1 MRVIKNGQP
10 TQMTY
15 EEVCKDLGFI
25 AGVKFVEVSTRGS
38 ITFTCGRP
46 SEIRALYSAVLSNG
60 YKPTRKFTQRMQSL

>member
-15 EEVCKDLGFI
+15 EEVCKELGFI
-25 AGVKFVEVSTRGS
+25 ASVKFVEVSSRGT

-46 SEIRALYSAVLSNG
+46 NEIRALYSAVLSKG

>member
-15 EEVCKDLGFI
+15 EDVCKDLGFI
-25 AGVKFVEVSTRGS
+25 AGVKFVEVSNRGT

-46 SEIRALYSAVLSNG
+46 SEIRSLYSTVLSKG